1 MSASDI
7 GYFDDYESPDIKQDE
22 NQRSM
27 LVNAIQLMGKEYVGR
42 EFLRWLMEKTK
53 VFEQEFPKDLTLVA
67 WNAGLRTVGLEI
79 LSLCSEA
86 NVLQH
91 VLTKEVVE
99 NE

>member
-1 MSASDI
+1 MSASDNS
-7 GYFDDYESPDIKQDE
+7 YFDEYDLPDTKQSE
-22 NQRSM
+22 LQRGM
-27 LVNAIQLMGKEYVGR
+27 LVTAIQAMGKEYTGR

-91 VLTKEVVE
+91 VLTKEVIE